1 LAISEE
7 MIKTEFPKIKQ
18 SRTLGQTGFNTI
30 IDSHLHVLKEKNFD
44 KNTEDKIGHKHPKD
58 TPIESLVIW
67 LKDAGV
73 SKAVIMGQDC
83 SRIWNSSCGED
94 YVLECVRKYPDLFV
108 ALASV
113 EPVDKLGK
121 LNESGL
127 EYFEKAVR
135 EYGFK
140 GLLLTPPFGYY
151 SSDNPEVYPFYEKAV
166 ELDVVVQFHHC
177 ASSDG
182 IALAPYKYTNPQCL
196 NNLLIDFPKMKV
208 TIEHLNYPW
217 CEEVFWMMMN
227 PNINL
232 YADLAMTYHRPMTL
246 TWNLVKAK
254 EYGVIDKIMYA
265 SDYWVAGSG
274 VFSDNPGNDM
284 KKWIELIKSGINQ
297 ITKRCGWPPFTQ
309 DEIDGILYKN
319 AARLYGFSVPS

>member
-1 LAISEE
+1 VNSEE
-7 MIKTEFPKIKQ
+7 MEKTKFSKIKHSLTQ
-18 SRTLGQTGFNTI
+18 EQTGCNTI
-30 IDSHLHVLKEKNFD
+30 IDSHVHVLKEKNFD
-44 KNTEDKIGHKHPKD
+44 KITEAKIGHKHPKD
-58 TPIESLVIW
+58 TPIEFLVSW

-113 EPVDKLGK
+113 EPVDKRGRFNK
-121 LNESGL
+121 PGL
-127 EYFEKAVR
+127 EYFEKTVR

-140 GLLLTPPFGYY
+140 GLLLTPPYGYY

-177 ASSDG
+177 ASSAG
-182 IALAPYKYTNPQCL
+182 IALAPYKYTNPQSL
-196 NNLLIDFPKMKV
+196 NNILIDFPEMKV
-208 TIEHLNYPW
+208 AIEHLNYPW
-217 CEEVFWMMMN
+217 HEELFWMMMN

-254 EYGVIDKIMYA
+254 EHGVIDKIMYA

-284 KKWIELIKSGINQ
+284 KKWIELIKNGINQ
-297 ITKRCGWPPFTQ
+297 ITKRCGWPHFTQ

-319 AARLYGFSVPS
+319 AARLYGFSVPP